1 MPRGDRPLLPLFF
14 GESHNN
20 RKKIMNR
27 IIAAIVLGL
36 MMLTQIATAQKQV
49 VDELI
54 ANVGTEIVLLS
65 DLEEQY
71 SLLLAQQGTL
81 PPDARCAILEQ
92 LLTQKL
98 LVNQAKLDSVE
109 VSDDEV
115 EAQLNARIEQILSY
129 MNNDVRQFE
138 EYYGQT
144 IAEVKEAFREDLR
157 DQMLAERM
165 RSQIVADITV
175 TPSEV
180 VEFYNRIPHDS
191 LPYFNSEVEV
201 SEIVVKPQP
210 NAEEKAEARQQLE
223 ELRRRIVEGGED
235 FGELARKYSDDFGSA
250 RLGGDL
256 GWAKRGKFVPEFEA
270 AAYRLEPGEISD
282 IVETEFGYHI
292 IQLLERRGNQIH
304 TRHIL
309 IKPRI
314 SQADVERAIALLDS
328 VRMLVLADSMSF
340 SEAVKRFGTDDVQSY
355 NNDGRMVN
363 PRTGNTFFEIA
374 DLDPDVYFAIDTLE
388 VGGVTQPFTFTA
400 PNGEKWVRIVKL
412 ESRSEPHRASLSLD
426 YAKIRKAAIE
436 AKKNE
441 YLYNWV
447 MRTIRNTFI
456 HVDQRFLD
464 MCPNLGPWVT
474 TSGTAA
480 SGK

>member
-1 MPRGDRPLLPLFF
+1 MTMNWTAISRVWAVLLLGWACSMPV
-14 GESHNN
+14 
-20 RKKIMNR
+20 
-27 IIAAIVLGL
+27 AQAQ
-36 MMLTQIATAQKQV
+36 QI
-49 VDELI
+49 VDEII
-54 ANVGTEIVLLS
+54 ANVGTEVALLS

-71 SLLLAQQGTL
+71 ALLLAQKGTL
-81 PPDARCAILEQ
+81 PPDARCAIMEQ

-109 VSDDEV
+109 VSDEEV

-138 EYYGQT
+138 EYYGQS
-144 IAEVKEAFREDLR
+144 IGEVKEAFREDLR

-180 VEFYNRIPHDS
+180 IEFFNHIPYDS

-210 NAEEKAEARQQLE
+210 NEQEKAAARAQLE
-223 ELRRRIVEGGED
+223 TLRQRIVEGGED

-270 AAYRLEPGEISD
+270 AAYNLEPGEISGV
-282 IVETEFGYHI
+282 VESEFGYHL

-314 SQADVERAIALLDS
+314 TQEDVARAVALLDS
-328 VRMLVLADSMSF
+328 VRMLVLFDSLTF
-340 SEAVKRFGTDDVQSY
+340 SEAVKRFGYKDVQSY

-374 DLDPDVYFAIDTLE
+374 DLDPDIYFAIDTLE
-388 VGGVTQPFTFTA
+388 VGGITRPFTFTA

-412 ESRSEPHRASLSLD
+412 ESRSEPHRASLALD

-447 MRTIRNTFI
+447 MRTIRNTYI
-456 HVDQRFLD
+456 HIDGRFLQ
-464 MCPNLGPWVT
+464 MCPNLRQWI
-474 TSGTAA
+474 SEEAAA
-480 SGK
+480 SAE

>member
-1 MPRGDRPLLPLFF
+1 M
-14 GESHNN
+14 S
-20 RKKIMNR
+20 R
-27 IIAAIVLGL
+27 IALIAIVASGL
-36 MMLTQIATAQKQV
+36 AHAVAGQKQV
-49 VDELI
+49 IDEII

-81 PPDARCAILEQ
+81 PADARCAILEQ

-109 VSDDEV
+109 VSDEEV
-115 EAQLNARIEQILSY
+115 EAQLNARIEQILAY

-157 DQMLAERM
+157 DQLLADRM
-165 RSQIVADITV
+165 RNQVVQDITV

-180 VEFYNRIPHDS
+180 IEFYHSIPYDS

-201 SEIVVKPQP
+201 SEVVVKPEP
-210 NAEEKAEARQQLE
+210 DDEEKAQARRQLE
-223 ELRRRIVEGGED
+223 ELRRRIVEDGED
-235 FGELARKYSDDFGSA
+235 FGELARRYSDDFGSA

-270 AAYRLEPGEISD
+270 AAYRLEPGEISEV
-282 IVETEFGYHI
+282 VETEFGYHL

-314 SQADVERAIALLDS
+314 SPRDIERAVALLDS
-328 VRMLVLADSMSF
+328 VRTLILLDSLSF
-340 SEAVKRFGTDDVQSY
+340 SEAVKRFGSEAVQSY

-374 DLDPDVYFAIDTLE
+374 DLDPDIYFAIDTLE
-388 VGGVTQPFTFTA
+388 VGEVTKPFAFTA

-412 ESRSEPHRASLSLD
+412 EARSEPHRASLSLD

-441 YLYNWV
+441 YLYKWV

-456 HVDQRFLD
+456 QLDKRFLD
-464 MCPNLGPWVT
+464 MCPSLQRWVEA
-474 TSGTAA
+474 SSTAA
-480 SGK
+480 SGR